1 MLHACFPAAYTFTR
15 LILTCIRTLEGLDSS
30 PFDTEWKGWV
40 LTGFF
45 FIDAWLLGVALQRM
59 AFGCLRV
66 GIRCR
71 AALTTAIARKCYNM
85 AHLTKDTAA
94 EAVSFVANDINK
106 IFEGI
111 QEIHYLWAA
120 PIEAAAILGLLGSL
134 VGVFS
139 LPGVAIVC
147 AIVPLQYYFG
157 FRIIKNKVA
166 NSPNTQERFSV
177 MNEVLPAMKLVKY
190 YAWERFFE
198 KHVSGPA
205 CLPACLPF
213 CCLPACLPASTAT
226 MLPAQ

>member
-1 MLHACFPAAYTFTR
+1 
-15 LILTCIRTLEGLDSS
+15 
-30 PFDTEWKGWV
+30 V